1 MKPYIET
8 LNQGKDLER
17 LTIIHWL
24 ESLDE
29 NENWLEKGNELQSIA
44 DALKEQL
51 HKDR

>member
-1 MKPYIET
+1 MKPYQKA
-8 LNQGKDLER
+8 LNQGKELER

-24 ESLDE
+24 ESLDQ
-29 NENWLEKGNELQSIA
+29 NESWLDKTNELQSIV